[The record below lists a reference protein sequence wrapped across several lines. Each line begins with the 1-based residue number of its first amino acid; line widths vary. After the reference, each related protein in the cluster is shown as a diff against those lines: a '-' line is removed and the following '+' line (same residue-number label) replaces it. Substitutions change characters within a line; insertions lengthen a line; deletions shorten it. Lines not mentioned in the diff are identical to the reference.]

1 MWPEGSNSERV
12 RRLQSVTDAA
22 LAHLRLDDLLA
33 ALLDR
38 TREILEVDTCAILLL
53 DEETNEL
60 VARAALG
67 IEEEVE
73 QGVRVPVGGGFAG
86 RIAAEKR
93 PVILD
98 DVDHAHVL
106 NPILR
111 EKGIKSMLGVPLV
124 VEGDVRGVLHVG
136 SLHLRDFQK
145 DEVELLQLV
154 ADRAALAIEHARLF
168 EAERAARERIEHVQA
183 VTDAALAHLEVNEL
197 LNVLLPRIR
206 DILRTDTCAVLL
218 LDEETNEL
226 VARAALGIEEE
237 VGVRI
242 PVGAGFAG
250 RVADEAR
257 PMVIDVDE
265 YPVYNPI
272 LREKQLKSMV
282 GVPLLVRGE
291 SLGVLH
297 VGTLTPRIFTH
308 DEVELLQLVAER
320 VAIAIERA
328 QLHEELIQLDQL
340 KLNFVSVASHELRTP
355 ATSVYGVLKTLF
367 ERGPDLNEE
376 LREELLRVGVEQGE
390 RLRSLLEELLDL
402 SRLDARAI
410 TVEPRPVVLK
420 SALADVV
427 HGALASSDAVD
438 LDIPDDLAAVVD
450 PLVLERV
457 ISNLVANAVRYG
469 APPIRIVAQQRDRHL
484 RVAVE
489 DAGPGVPKDLEGR
502 IFDRFARGGGESGH
516 GLGLAIARAYA
527 QAHGGD
533 LIYDARPSGAR
544 FELLIPQERN
554 GLSKP
559 AGLARQRL
567 LQRVERGR
575 AHDAV
580 LGQALRDLEPLDR
593 VLRRRPVVAVGRAR
607 REAECRERPL
617 QGLHLRSRV
626 AGLERLG
633 RRRRRGVRVRRRGG
647 LHRHGDVL
655 HRRCHRRRRRLPA
668 VEDAR
673 GREDRK
679 DDGEAGEPDDR
690 DLRHRQRP
698 PGDHELA
705 LAGRAIV
712 RVLRQDPHFV
722 GVVLV
727 DAAIGATLRLGR
739 QLGLVEPV
747 VVPGAAAALR
757 EPPWP
762 GPYRVRRGAAKP
774 YNVAGP

>member
-1 MWPEGSNSERV
+1 VWSEGSTSEYV

-22 LAHLRLDDLLA
+22 LAHLRLDELLA
-33 ALLDR
+33 ALLER

-73 QGVRVPVGGGFAG
+73 QGVRIPVGGGFAG

-93 PVILD
+93 PVTLD

-124 VEGDVRGVLHVG
+124 VEGEVRGVFHVG
-136 SLHLRDFQK
+136 SLVPRAFSE

-197 LNVLLPRIR
+197 LRVLLPRIR

-218 LDEETNEL
+218 LDVETNEL

-242 PVGAGFAG
+242 PLGAGFAG
-250 RVADEAR
+250 RVALEAR
-257 PMVIDVDE
+257 PLVIDVDE
-265 YPVYNPI
+265 YPVFNPI
-272 LREKQLKSMV
+272 LRQKHIRSMV
-282 GVPLLVRGE
+282 GLPLLVRGV

-297 VGTLTPRIFTH
+297 VGTLTPRQFTR

-340 KLNFVSVASHELRTP
+340 KLNFVAIASHELRTP
-355 ATSVYGVLKTLF
+355 ATSVYGVLKTLAD
-367 ERGPDLNEE
+367 RGPDLDED

-390 RLRSLLEELLDL
+390 RLRRLLEELLDL

-410 TVEPRPVVLK
+410 AVEPRPVVLK
-420 SALADVV
+420 AALADVV
-427 HGALASSDAVD
+427 QGALSASHAVE

-469 APPIRIVAQQRDRHL
+469 APPIRIVARQRDRHL

-489 DAGPGVPKDLEGR
+489 DAGPGVPEELEGTV
-502 IFDRFARGGGESGH
+502 FDRFARGGSDSGH

-533 LIYDARPSGAR
+533 LFYDHRPSGAR
-544 FELLIPQERN
+544 FELLIPQER
-554 GLSKP
+554 K
-559 AGLARQRL
+559 
-567 LQRVERGR
+567 
-575 AHDAV
+575 
-580 LGQALRDLEPLDR
+580 
-593 VLRRRPVVAVGRAR
+593 
-607 REAECRERPL
+607 
-617 QGLHLRSRV
+617 
-626 AGLERLG
+626 LG
-633 RRRRRGVRVRRRGG
+633 RT
-647 LHRHGDVL
+647 
-655 HRRCHRRRRRLPA
+655 A
-668 VEDAR
+668 
-673 GREDRK
+673 
-679 DDGEAGEPDDR
+679 
-690 DLRHRQRP
+690 
-698 PGDHELA
+698 
-705 LAGRAIV
+705 
-712 RVLRQDPHFV
+712 
-722 GVVLV
+722 
-727 DAAIGATLRLGR
+727 
-739 QLGLVEPV
+739 
-747 VVPGAAAALR
+747 
-757 EPPWP
+757 
-762 GPYRVRRGAAKP
+762 
-774 YNVAGP
+774 

>member
-1 MWPEGSNSERV
+1 VWPEASTAEHV

-22 LAHLRLDDLLA
+22 LAHLRLDELLE
-33 ALLDR
+33 ALLER
-38 TREILEVDTCAILLL
+38 TRQILEVDTCAILLL

-73 QGVRVPVGGGFAG
+73 QGVRIPVGGGFAG

-111 EKGIKSMLGVPLV
+111 QKGIKAMLGVPLV
-124 VEGDVRGVLHVG
+124 VEGKVRGVFHVG
-136 SLHLRDFQK
+136 SLAPRDFQE
-145 DEVELLQLV
+145 DEVDLLQLV

-197 LNVLLPRIR
+197 LRVLLPRIR
-206 DILRTDTCAVLL
+206 DILGTDTCAVLL
-218 LDEETNEL
+218 LDQEGDEL

-242 PVGAGFAG
+242 PLGAGFAG
-250 RVADEAR
+250 RVALEAR
-257 PMVIDVDE
+257 PMVIDVEE
-265 YPVYNPI
+265 YPVYNQI
-272 LREKQLKSMV
+272 LRQKGLKSML
-282 GVPLLVRGE
+282 GVPLVVRGA

-297 VGTLTPRIFTH
+297 VGTLASRQFTR

-340 KLNFVSVASHELRTP
+340 KLNFVAIASHELRTP
-355 ATSVYGVLKTLF
+355 ATAVYGVLKTLAD
-367 ERGPDLNEE
+367 RGRELNDDL
-376 LREELLRVGVEQGE
+376 RQELLRVGVEQGE

-410 TVEPRPVVLK
+410 IVEPRPVVLK
-420 SALADVV
+420 AALADVV
-427 HGALASSDAVD
+427 RGALPVSDAVE
-438 LDIPDDLAAVVD
+438 LDIPDDLAAVID

-469 APPIRIVAQQRDRHL
+469 APPIRIVAHQRDRHL

-489 DAGPGVPKDLEGR
+489 DAGPGVPKELEGR
-502 IFDRFARGGGESGH
+502 IFDRFARGNEAGH

-533 LIYDARPSGAR
+533 LVYDPRPSGAR

-559 AGLARQRL
+559 G
-567 LQRVERGR
+567 
-575 AHDAV
+575 
-580 LGQALRDLEPLDR
+580 
-593 VLRRRPVVAVGRAR
+593 
-607 REAECRERPL
+607 
-617 QGLHLRSRV
+617 
-626 AGLERLG
+626 
-633 RRRRRGVRVRRRGG
+633 
-647 LHRHGDVL
+647 
-655 HRRCHRRRRRLPA
+655 
-668 VEDAR
+668 
-673 GREDRK
+673 
-679 DDGEAGEPDDR
+679 
-690 DLRHRQRP
+690 
-698 PGDHELA
+698 
-705 LAGRAIV
+705 
-712 RVLRQDPHFV
+712 
-722 GVVLV
+722 
-727 DAAIGATLRLGR
+727 
-739 QLGLVEPV
+739 
-747 VVPGAAAALR
+747 
-757 EPPWP
+757 
-762 GPYRVRRGAAKP
+762 
-774 YNVAGP
+774 

>member
-1 MWPEGSNSERV
+1 MWPEGSTSEHV

-22 LAHLRLDDLLA
+22 LAHLRLDELLV
-33 ALLDR
+33 ALLER
-38 TREILEVDTCAILLL
+38 TQQILDVDTCAILLI
-53 DEETNEL
+53 DENTNEL

-67 IEEEVE
+67 LEEEVE

-98 DVDHAHVL
+98 DVDHAYVL
-106 NPILR
+106 NPLLR
-111 EKGIKSMLGVPLV
+111 EKGVKSMLGVPLV
-124 VEGDVRGVLHVG
+124 VEGEVRGVLHVG
-136 SLHLRDFQK
+136 SLKPRAFHEE
-145 DEVELLQLV
+145 EVDLLQLV
-154 ADRAALAIEHARLF
+154 GDRAALAIEHARLF

-218 LDEETNEL
+218 LDDETNEL

-257 PMVIDVDE
+257 PIVIDVDE

-272 LREKQLKSMV
+272 LRQKHLKSMV

-297 VGTLTPRIFTH
+297 VGTLAPRTFTQ

-340 KLNFVSVASHELRTP
+340 KLNFVAIASHELRTP
-355 ATSVYGVLKTLF
+355 ATSVYGVLKTLSD
-367 ERGPDLNEE
+367 RGPVLNEE
-376 LREELLRVGVEQGE
+376 LREELIRVGVEQGE
-390 RLRSLLEELLDL
+390 RLRRLLEELLDL

-410 TVEPRPVVLK
+410 SVEPRPIVLK
-420 SALADVV
+420 AALADVV
-427 HGALASSDAVD
+427 RGSLAGTDAVE

-450 PLVLERV
+450 PVVLERV
-457 ISNLVANAVRYG
+457 VSNLVGNAVRYG
-469 APPIRIVAQQRDRHL
+469 EPPIRISAQQRDRHL

-489 DAGPGVPKDLEGR
+489 DAGPGVPKELEGK
-502 IFDRFARGGGESGH
+502 IFERFARSGAMGH

-533 LIYDARPSGAR
+533 LVHDPRPGGAR

-554 GLSKP
+554 GSGKP
-559 AGLARQRL
+559 
-567 LQRVERGR
+567 
-575 AHDAV
+575 
-580 LGQALRDLEPLDR
+580 
-593 VLRRRPVVAVGRAR
+593 
-607 REAECRERPL
+607 
-617 QGLHLRSRV
+617 
-626 AGLERLG
+626 
-633 RRRRRGVRVRRRGG
+633 
-647 LHRHGDVL
+647 
-655 HRRCHRRRRRLPA
+655 
-668 VEDAR
+668 
-673 GREDRK
+673 
-679 DDGEAGEPDDR
+679 
-690 DLRHRQRP
+690 
-698 PGDHELA
+698 
-705 LAGRAIV
+705 I
-712 RVLRQDPHFV
+712 
-722 GVVLV
+722 
-727 DAAIGATLRLGR
+727 
-739 QLGLVEPV
+739 
-747 VVPGAAAALR
+747 
-757 EPPWP
+757 
-762 GPYRVRRGAAKP
+762 
-774 YNVAGP
+774 

>member
-1 MWPEGSNSERV
+1 VWSEGAPSDRV

-22 LAHLRLDDLLA
+22 LAHLRLDELLA

-38 TREILEVDTCAILLL
+38 TRQILEVDTCAILLL
-53 DEETNEL
+53 DEDTNEL

-111 EKGIKSMLGVPLV
+111 EKGIKSMMGVPLV
-124 VEGDVRGVLHVG
+124 VEGEVRGVLHVG
-136 SLHLRDFQK
+136 SLHLRDFQPE
-145 DEVELLQLV
+145 EVELLQLV

-183 VTDAALAHLEVNEL
+183 VTDAALAHLDVNDL
-197 LNVLLPRIR
+197 LSVLLPRIR
-206 DILRTDTCAVLL
+206 EILRTDTCAVLL

-272 LREKQLKSMV
+272 LRQKRLKSMV
-282 GVPLLVRGE
+282 GVPLLVRGVA
-291 SLGVLH
+291 LGVLH

-340 KLNFVSVASHELRTP
+340 KLNFVAIASHELRTP

-367 ERGPDLNEE
+367 ERGPALNEE
-376 LREELLRVGVEQGE
+376 LRHELLRVGVEQGE

-420 SALADVV
+420 SALAEVV
-427 HGALASSDAVD
+427 HGALASSDTVD
-438 LDIPDDLAAVVD
+438 LDIPEDLAAVVD

-469 APPIRIVAQQRDRHL
+469 APPIRIVARQRDRHL
-484 RVAVE
+484 RIAVE

-502 IFDRFARGGGESGH
+502 IFERFARGGGELGH

-533 LIYDARPSGAR
+533 LVYDARPSGAR

-559 AGLARQRL
+559 AKT
-567 LQRVERGR
+567 
-575 AHDAV
+575 
-580 LGQALRDLEPLDR
+580 
-593 VLRRRPVVAVGRAR
+593 
-607 REAECRERPL
+607 
-617 QGLHLRSRV
+617 S
-626 AGLERLG
+626 
-633 RRRRRGVRVRRRGG
+633 
-647 LHRHGDVL
+647 
-655 HRRCHRRRRRLPA
+655 
-668 VEDAR
+668 
-673 GREDRK
+673 
-679 DDGEAGEPDDR
+679 
-690 DLRHRQRP
+690 
-698 PGDHELA
+698 
-705 LAGRAIV
+705 
-712 RVLRQDPHFV
+712 
-722 GVVLV
+722 
-727 DAAIGATLRLGR
+727 
-739 QLGLVEPV
+739 
-747 VVPGAAAALR
+747 
-757 EPPWP
+757 
-762 GPYRVRRGAAKP
+762 
-774 YNVAGP
+774 